1 MNYGLMLDQMLDPDV
16 TKRALE
22 TFFRRNGYTPEQL
35 KGMLEKSIAPV
46 CYYDQRPLVSGTA
59 LAPSVVQFF
68 GNRTGTADN
77 TNMKNAN
84 YTLPQDEHVVVG
96 AIRILYAA
104 TGPTLSAN
112 DWDWGATSVISKNL
126 LIELKANN
134 LTVAT
139 LLPGTAYNSELTTD
153 DQGYVRIP
161 NLFLWK
167 GQTSI
172 TANVTCQSTAAANA
186 ALRIEIHGIGLVS

>member
-1 MNYGLMLDQMLDPDV
+1 
-16 TKRALE
+16 
-22 TFFRRNGYTPEQL
+22 
-35 KGMLEKSIAPV
+35 
-46 CYYDQRPLVSGTA
+46 
-59 LAPSVVQFF
+59 
-68 GNRTGTADN
+68 
-77 TNMKNAN
+77 MKNAN

-104 TGPTLSAN
+104 TGATLSAN
-112 DWDWGATSVISKNL
+112 DWDYGAASIIAKNL

-139 LLPGTAYNSELTTD
+139 LLPGTGFNPNLTTD
-153 DQGYVRIP
+153 DEGFIRIP

-172 TANVTCQSTAAANA
+172 TANVTCQSTAVANA